1 MCYFVFSVEGN
12 TNKEIHSKYDLKGSS
27 LGRSAK
33 EGEKVL
39 KDNDLAEK
47 YGKILLG
54 SQKAAFIKVRPPPH
68 PPSIL
73 YHPLCPLPLLPPLLP
88 PSPPNRPYTR
98 TLIAACGSDHTRKK
112 VSSFE
117 AFIRV
122 QGSAHKMQT
131 SASLSGSW

>member
-73 YHPLCPLPLLPPLLP
+73 YHPLCPLPPAPPLSFRPPPPTARTPVHPLLP
-88 PSPPNRPYTR
+88 VEVTKPEKKLVHSKRSSVCKEVRTRCRRPP
-98 TLIAACGSDHTRKK
+98 H
-112 VSSFE
+112 
-117 AFIRV
+117 
-122 QGSAHKMQT
+122 
-131 SASLSGSW
+131 